1 MEEFSNLDVT
11 DYQRRN
17 ELVEVEI
24 QVEIVETSSFS
35 LFFIIMIK
43 KWLFLT
49 SLKNRQEMVLRT
61 VRLTD

>member
-1 MEEFSNLDVT
+1 MEEFSTLDVT

>member
-1 MEEFSNLDVT
+1 MEEFSTLDVT

-43 KWLFLT
+43 KWFFLT